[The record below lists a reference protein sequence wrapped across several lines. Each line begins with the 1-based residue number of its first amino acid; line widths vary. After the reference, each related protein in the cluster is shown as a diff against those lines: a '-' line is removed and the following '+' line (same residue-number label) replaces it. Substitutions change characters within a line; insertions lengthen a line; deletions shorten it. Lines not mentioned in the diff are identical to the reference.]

1 MLAPALK
8 PVVSA
13 EAQALRFPMLI
24 ESLTSAQLQEAMLA
38 LEALREALE
47 RHPATE
53 DAHYAALT
61 AWQGLKSVE
70 IETDACAG
78 AACA

>member
-8 PVVSA
+8 PIVSA

-47 RHPATE
+47 RRPATE
-53 DAHYAALT
+53 DAR
-61 AWQGLKSVE
+61 
-70 IETDACAG
+70 
-78 AACA
+78 